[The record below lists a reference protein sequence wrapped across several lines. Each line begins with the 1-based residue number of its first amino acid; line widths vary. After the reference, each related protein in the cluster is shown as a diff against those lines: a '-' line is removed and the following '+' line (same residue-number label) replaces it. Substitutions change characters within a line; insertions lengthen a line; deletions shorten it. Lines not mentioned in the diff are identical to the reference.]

1 MTHKERESYVQRL
14 MAALEGDA
22 PGTLVTESGELEA
35 PSHTVDRIPRGFCP
49 WRILTNADRRDR
61 AALRA
66 IRAEVL
72 QASPFA
78 DLPRGADLD
87 PLGYIAVLSH
97 VDRFQEDPEHEL
109 KRKFPPQVWAWVYR
123 YGLIELRATRRWLNR
138 GYDLPDN
145 DIIWLCQVW
154 ITTILMGG
162 EHLLTGN
169 RN

>member
-1 MTHKERESYVQRL
+1 MTHKEREIYVQQL
-14 MAALEGDA
+14 MATLEGSA
-22 PGTLVTESGELEA
+22 PGMLLTESGAVEA
-35 PSHTVDRIPRGFCP
+35 LSNTVDMIPYGFCP

-61 AALRA
+61 VTLRA

-97 VDRFQEDPEHEL
+97 FDRFQEDPEHEL

-138 GYDLPDN
+138 GYGLPDN
-145 DIIWLCQVW
+145 DIIYLCQVW
-154 ITTILMGG
+154 IAMILMGS
-162 EHLLTGN
+162 EHLLSGQS
-169 RN
+169 